1 MSLRT
6 IANWQ
11 RRRVVPF
18 LKAGRVVRFRRDQ
31 VEAAL
36 ADLTL
41 APVSVRVNR
50 RATVQGEPQ

>member
-1 MSLRT
+1 VSLRT

-11 RRRVVPF
+11 RRQVVPF
-18 LKAGRVVRFRRDQ
+18 LKVGRVVRFRRDQ

-41 APVSVRVNR
+41 VPVGGRVSR
-50 RATVQGEPQ
+50 HATMKGETQ